1 NVVGKGTTGGTRTDI
16 QGKYSIHAQIG
27 DILVFS
33 FIGYAKVE
41 RAVSETPI
49 VNVTLQEDIRS
60 LEEVTIN
67 AGYYAT
73 TKESQ
78 TGSIAK
84 ITFEQIEKQPV
95 SNPLAALQARVPGLE
110 IVQMNGVPGGNFQVR
125 IRGTNSI
132 SNGND
137 PLYIIDGVPFFSTS
151 LSDRSTSF
159 QLYPDGMGYSP
170 LNVINP
176 SDIES
181 IEILK
186 DADATAIYGSRGA
199 NGVILITTKKGR
211 KGVARVN
218 ANAYM
223 GFAKIPRKIDLL
235 KTDQYLQMRREGFA
249 NDGTTPNTTNAPD
262 LLLWDSLRY
271 TDWQDVLIGETA
283 RLSDI
288 QLSISGGGDQI
299 TFLMGAGYHREST
312 VITGNYSDQRIS
324 GHINLSSI
332 SHNEKLKSS
341 TSVNYSSGIADLIK
355 LDLTNIAL
363 TLPPNAPE
371 LYDER
376 GNLNWGPGTFLNPL
390 SNLEREYDA
399 LTSNLIANSTISYS
413 ISRDFELRSSFGF
426 TTVTRDEMAII
437 PKSAYN
443 PAVAQNLQSQLQ
455 LASISFRNW
464 IIEPQLNWTHRRA
477 NSRIEALI
485 GTTFLD
491 QKSEGVA
498 QLGRGFVDDALI
510 RDIMAASTHSVSRS
524 DFAHYRYNA
533 LFARIY
539 YSWEDKYLINVTGRR
554 DGSSRF
560 GPGRQFANFGAIGVA
575 WVFSKEGFVNRSLS
589 FLSFGKLRAS
599 YGLTGN
605 DQLSDYEYLDTYTTS
620 GTYQGTATLAPVRLS
635 NPEFG

>member
-1 NVVGKGTTGGTRTDI
+1 
-16 QGKYSIHAQIG
+16 
-27 DILVFS
+27 
-33 FIGYAKVE
+33 
-41 RAVSETPI
+41 PI
-49 VNVTLQEDIRS
+49 VNVTLQEDISS

-262 LLLWDSLRY
+262 LLLWDRDRKS
-271 TDWQDVLIGETA
+271 T
-283 RLSDI
+283 RL
-288 QLSISGGGDQI
+288 
-299 TFLMGAGYHREST
+299 
-312 VITGNYSDQRIS
+312 N
-324 GHINLSSI
+324 SS
-332 SHNEKLKSS
+332 HVK
-341 TSVNYSSGIADLIK
+341 
-355 LDLTNIAL
+355 
-363 TLPPNAPE
+363 
-371 LYDER
+371 
-376 GNLNWGPGTFLNPL
+376 
-390 SNLEREYDA
+390 
-399 LTSNLIANSTISYS
+399 ISY
-413 ISRDFELRSSFGF
+413 
-426 TTVTRDEMAII
+426 
-437 PKSAYN
+437 
-443 PAVAQNLQSQLQ
+443 AVFCLKKKKKN
-455 LASISFRNW
+455 
-464 IIEPQLNWTHRRA
+464 
-477 NSRIEALI
+477 
-485 GTTFLD
+485 
-491 QKSEGVA
+491 K
-498 QLGRGFVDDALI
+498 
-510 RDIMAASTHSVSRS
+510 
-524 DFAHYRYNA
+524 
-533 LFARIY
+533 
-539 YSWEDKYLINVTGRR
+539 
-554 DGSSRF
+554 
-560 GPGRQFANFGAIGVA
+560 
-575 WVFSKEGFVNRSLS
+575 
-589 FLSFGKLRAS
+589 
-599 YGLTGN
+599 
-605 DQLSDYEYLDTYTTS
+605 
-620 GTYQGTATLAPVRLS
+620 
-635 NPEFG
+635 